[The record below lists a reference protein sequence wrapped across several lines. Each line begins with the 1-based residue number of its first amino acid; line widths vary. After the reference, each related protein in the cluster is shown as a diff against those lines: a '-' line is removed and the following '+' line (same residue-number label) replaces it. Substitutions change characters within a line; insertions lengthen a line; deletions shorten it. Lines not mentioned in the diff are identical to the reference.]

1 MNPRRKT
8 AAITRT
14 NNTNGA
20 IESFS
25 MYSGKP
31 GQAELSRLAG
41 SRAVRGAILA
51 VLFSLLPLQ
60 ETAAH
65 DPGLSSLTIRQGT
78 STLEAT
84 LTLAVKDA
92 AQLAELDENHD
103 GTVSQFEFARGQ
115 PQLDVAVARQI
126 LIAADG
132 KLAKDNSIH
141 SRLDENNNVE
151 VRLDFYAVALSS
163 LEIQSK
169 IIASLPLGHRQYL
182 QVQNATGET
191 VFERLLSAAADRAP
205 VQMPRTDAS
214 IAALVAARSFA
225 SFLSLGAKHILTGY
239 DHLLFLL
246 GLLVVARGFVSA
258 LTIITSFTIAH
269 SITLAVATLHLVQIP
284 SRIVEPLIAASI
296 VFVGIENLLRG
307 DIPQARRLV
316 TFGFGL
322 IHGFGF
328 ASALREAGIGS
339 GTGGIALPLFS
350 FNLGVEFGQIIVAAA
365 ALPIIWKLRENPM
378 FIARW
383 APACSAVVV
392 LLGSFWFVQRV
403 WIA

>member
-1 MNPRRKT
+1 MMHS
-8 AAITRT
+8 
-14 NNTNGA
+14 
-20 IESFS
+20 ED
-25 MYSGKP
+25 P
-31 GQAELSRLAG
+31 GQAASARLAG
-41 SRAVRGAILA
+41 PRIVRGAFIAL
-51 VLFSLLPLQ
+51 LFSLLPLQ
-60 ETAAH
+60 QITAH
-65 DPGLSSLTIRQGT
+65 DPGLSSIAIRARAN
-78 STLEAT
+78 SLEAT
-84 LTLAVKDA
+84 LTLAVRDA
-92 AQLAELDENHD
+92 AQLAELDENREESV
-103 GTVSQFEFARGQ
+103 TQVEFARGQ
-115 PQLDVAVARQI
+115 WQLDAAVARQ
-126 LIAADG
+126 LFIAADG
-132 KLAKDNSIH
+132 KVLKVQSIR
-141 SRLDENNNVE
+141 SYLDEKNNVE
-151 VRLDFYAVALSS
+151 VHLDFGPITFSS
-163 LEIQSK
+163 LEIQSNL
-169 IIASLPLGHRQYL
+169 IASLPLGHRQYL

-205 VQMPRTDAS
+205 VQMPRTNAS

-246 GLLVVARGFVSA
+246 GLLVVARGLVSA

-328 ASALREAGIGS
+328 ASALHEAGIGS
-339 GTGGIALPLFS
+339 GTGGIVLPLFS

-378 FIARW
+378 FIARR
-383 APACSAVVV
+383 APACSAAVV